1 MSGFYTGLNMPSIYF
16 SSSSPFAE
24 TFANKIAAQ
33 SRSFLEAKCIISS
46 FDRDIS
52 NQNLK
57 KQIEDSDVLIV
68 VVYSEP
74 KPAGEDV
81 TAYELIDNEKI
92 RFEIICAMNKDIMI
106 VPVLIDGAKLPE
118 KDNVPGAMKKLLDC
132 TPHRLRTV
140 FWEEDLENLFEHLE
154 EEITFVSEVKE
165 KLTESVDVNYRRLA
179 DLDGRNSEKEKIDL
193 ESSDFMQVGKMI
205 EAENIFLQKARGI
218 GDRKAEKNA
227 LAALGLAYSRL
238 GQTRKAIQFF
248 QEQLKISKEF
258 GACEEVC
265 GLLAN
270 LGDAYAISGNI
281 DRAKSY
287 YEEQRVLA
295 ESKGLRAY
303 VGTSY
308 NGLGFVFVKQVK
320 IEQAIDC
327 YFKALECYRELEDY
341 DKQLELLVGIGLN
354 YRKLENW
361 ETAIDYF
368 QQALEIAKYIENRK
382 EQIHIRVDLAEVFF
396 ELEKQNLAKE
406 QVDQAEKDLK
416 FSKAIWTDS
425 LTRRLEVL
433 RNL

>member
-1 MSGFYTGLNMPSIYF
+1 MPSIYF

-33 SRSFLEAKCIISS
+33 SRSFLGAKCIIST
-46 FDRDIS
+46 FDQDIS
-52 NQNLK
+52 NQNQK
-57 KQIEDSDVLIV
+57 EQIEDSDVLIV
-68 VVYSEP
+68 VICSEP
-74 KPAGEDV
+74 QPAEEDV
-81 TAYELIDNEKI
+81 SAYDLIDNEKF
-92 RFEIICAMNKDIMI
+92 RFEIICAMNRDIMI
-106 VPVLIDGAKLPE
+106 VPVLIDGARLPE
-118 KDNVPGAMKKLLDC
+118 KDNVPGALKKFLNC
-132 TPHRLRTV
+132 TPHFLRTV

-154 EEITFVSEVKE
+154 EEITFFNEVKE
-165 KLTESVDVNYRRLA
+165 KLTESVEVNYRRLA
-179 DLDGRNSEKEKIDL
+179 DLDGQNSEKEKIDL
-193 ESSDFMQVGKMI
+193 ESSDFMRLRKMI
-205 EAENIFLQKARGI
+205 EAETIFLQKARGV

-227 LAALGLAYSRL
+227 LSVLGLAYSRL

-248 QEQLKISKEF
+248 QEQLKISKGF
-258 GACEEVC
+258 GSWEEVC
-265 GLLAN
+265 DLLAN

-295 ESKGLRAY
+295 ESKGLHTY

-308 NGLGFVFVKQVK
+308 NGLGFVFVKQIK

-361 ETAIDYF
+361 EKAIDCF
-368 QQALEIAKYIENRK
+368 LQALEIAKYIENRK
-382 EQIHIRVDLAEVFF
+382 EQIHIRVDLAEIFF
-396 ELEKQNLAKE
+396 KLHKQNLLRE

-416 FSKAIWTDS
+416 FVKAPWTDS

-433 RNL
+433 GNL

>member
-1 MSGFYTGLNMPSIYF
+1 MPLIYF

-57 KQIEDSDVLIV
+57 EQIEDSDVLII

-132 TPHRLRTV
+132 TPHCLRTV
-140 FWEEDLENLFEHLE
+140 FWEEDLEYLFEQLE
-154 EEITFVSEVKE
+154 EEITFVNEVKE
-165 KLTESVDVNYRRLA
+165 KLTESVEVNYRRLA
-179 DLDGRNSEKEKIDL
+179 DLDGQSSENEKMDL
-193 ESSDFMQVGKMI
+193 ESSDFMQLRKMI
-205 EAENIFLQKARGI
+205 EAETIFLQKARGI

-227 LAALGLAYSRL
+227 LSALGLAYSRL

-258 GACEEVC
+258 EFCEEVC

-295 ESKGLRAY
+295 ESKGLHAY

-308 NGLGFVFVKQVK
+308 NGLGFVFVKQEK
-320 IEQAIDC
+320 IKQAIDC
-327 YFKALECYRELEDY
+327 YFKAFECYRELEDCE
-341 DKQLELLVGIGLN
+341 KQLELLIGIGLN

-361 ETAIDYF
+361 ETAIDCF
-368 QQALEIAKYIENRK
+368 QKALEIAKYIENRK

-396 ELEKQNLAKE
+396 KLQKQNLANE

-416 FSKAIWTDS
+416 FIQALWADS
-425 LTRRLEVL
+425 LRRRIETL
-433 RNL
+433 RNNL